1 MAFRR
6 GYRFCSTAPEILP
19 YPFAQSLRG
28 RQLPLE
34 DLRFGMYLA
43 DQPLNKFEVEHIHN
57 IIDSVLMNLGHQHS
71 HQLSK
76 DNMSWVD
83 TQLQN
88 RILEFK
94 KVLRELDVR
103 LNISRSDSK
112 DELLSSGFLKVEG
125 LQYPPKQSMHE
136 LEFIR
141 DGQLL
146 RCIPR

>member
-1 MAFRR
+1 
-6 GYRFCSTAPEILP
+6 
-19 YPFAQSLRG
+19 
-28 RQLPLE
+28 
-34 DLRFGMYLA
+34 MYLA

-94 KVLRELDVR
+94 KVLRELDMR
-103 LNISRSDSK
+103 LNISRSGSK
-112 DELLSSGFLKVEG
+112 VELLSSGFLKVEG
-125 LQYPPKQSMHE
+125 LQYPSKQHE
-136 LEFIR
+136 
-141 DGQLL
+141 
-146 RCIPR
+146 

>member
-1 MAFRR
+1 
-6 GYRFCSTAPEILP
+6 
-19 YPFAQSLRG
+19 
-28 RQLPLE
+28 
-34 DLRFGMYLA
+34 MYLA

-94 KVLRELDVR
+94 KVLRELDMR

-125 LQYPPKQSMHE
+125 LQYPPKQ
-136 LEFIR
+136 
-141 DGQLL
+141 
-146 RCIPR
+146 